1 MNSYTVPLDDDTLA
15 RCARERS
22 APPDPRPAFVVSYD
36 RFGHRTVD
44 QFGDRFTAVAI
55 AAHLAR
61 QLLTAVRVYEKLPSP
76 AVTGYLRLLET
87 VSP

>member
-1 MNSYTVPLDDDTLA
+1 MTYTTTFDDDTLA
-15 RCARERS
+15 QCARERS

-36 RFGHRTVD
+36 RFGQRTVD

-61 QLLTAVRVYEKLPSP
+61 QLLTRVRIYEKLPTP